1 MLVSCGSGAQ
11 NRERA
16 AVPCGSPFG
25 TLTGGYAFS
34 KSGLD
39 LQTSASPHLAQWGRR
54 AVQV

>member
-11 NRERA
+11 NREWA